1 MGKIGRKMNN
11 LKMTLSELRALI
23 QKILVSHK
31 TSEVNAAQVA
41 DALTLAEADGQKGHG
56 ASRVPS
62 YGAQSL
68 TGKVDGHAHPTVE
81 QVSDSAFRVDAR
93 SGFAYPALN
102 SAIEVLGELAPRS
115 GIAAAAITN
124 SHHSGVA
131 GHQVEAL
138 ANKGLVALSFG
149 NGPVAIAPWGGS
161 KGVFGTNPLAFAA
174 PQTNKPPLVIDMS
187 LSKVARGKVNVAAQ
201 KGEVIPEGWAVDQNG
216 KPTTDPQAALDGTM
230 LPMGDAKGAQ
240 LVLMVEILA
249 AALSASQFGYEASSF
264 FTGKGAPPHIGQFL
278 IAIDPGPFSVNGF
291 AGRLD
296 DLLNAITD
304 QPGTRLPGERRF
316 DLRVTAERDGI
327 TLPVGLAKTLREMPG
342 GST

>member
-1 MGKIGRKMNN
+1 MS
-11 LKMTLSELRALI
+11 LSELRALI
-23 QKILVSHK
+23 RNILVGHN
-31 TSEVNAAQVA
+31 TSDVNAAQVA

-56 ASRVPS
+56 ASRIPS
-62 YGAQSL
+62 YAAQSL
-68 TGKVDGHAHPTVE
+68 TGKVDGHAEPMVE
-81 QVSDSAFRVDAR
+81 QVSEAAFRVDAC

-102 SAIEVLGELAPRS
+102 AAIEALGQLTPRS

-149 NGPVAIAPWGGS
+149 NGPVAIAPWGGK

-201 KGEVIPEGWAVDQNG
+201 KGEVIPKGWAVDQDGN
-216 KPTTDPQAALDGTM
+216 PTTDPKTALDGTM

-264 FTGKGAPPHIGQFL
+264 FTGEGEPPHIGQFL
-278 IAIDPGPFSVNGF
+278 IALDPGPFSANGF

-296 DLLNAITD
+296 DLLRAITD
-304 QPGTRLPGERRF
+304 QPGTRLPGERRMG
-316 DLRVTAERDGI
+316 LREAAERDGV
-327 TLPVGLAKTLREMPG
+327 TLPAGLAKTLREMPG
-342 GST
+342 GSH